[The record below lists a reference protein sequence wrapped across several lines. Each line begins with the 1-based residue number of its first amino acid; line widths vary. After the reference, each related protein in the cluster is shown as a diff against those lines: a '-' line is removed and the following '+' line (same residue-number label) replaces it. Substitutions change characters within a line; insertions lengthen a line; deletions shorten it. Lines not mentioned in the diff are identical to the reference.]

1 MTDVGAVIVVGLSV
15 GQIDEVVQ
23 EEGYRQREDDQRRL
37 WVAVHGRNVESDP
50 RSIENG
56 HEEVHSL
63 ELSRFELLLKLPKP
77 FVRGEY

>member
-1 MTDVGAVIVVGLSV
+1 MTDVCAVIVVGLSV

-37 WVAVHGRNVESDP
+37 RVAVHGRNVESDP
-50 RSIENG
+50 CSVENG

-77 FVRGEY
+77 FV

>member
-37 WVAVHGRNVESDP
+37 
-50 RSIENG
+50 
-56 HEEVHSL
+56 
-63 ELSRFELLLKLPKP
+63 
-77 FVRGEY
+77 